1 MNTYRNTVSSVLVAA
16 MSVYACLLL
25 ADTPAHALQAAAVSK
40 SQADAQSKKSALIN
54 KRPLTDLVRRVFS
67 LHERGEVNLDTPFE
81 ILIEGNRNSEGL
93 IYNVEITQNSGDPTL
108 RQIAEEFVAALN
120 ESNALYFLDEA
131 KHLRLKIDSSE
142 TNMAATVS
150 YATESTKQARNKAKG
165 YGALLFMGAQ
175 VKKGQAEELI
185 YKSISVSSED
195 REVIVNFSMPRETF
209 CALLSKYL
217 SSN

>member
-25 ADTPAHALQAAAVSK
+25 VDAPAHALQAAVVSK
-40 SQADAQSKKSALIN
+40 SQTDAQSKRSVTIN
-54 KRPLTDLVRRVFS
+54 RRPLTDLVRRVFS
-67 LHERGEVNLDTPFE
+67 LHQRGELNLDSPFE
-81 ILIEGNRNSEGL
+81 IIIEGNRDSEGL
-93 IYNVEITQNSGDPTL
+93 IYNVEITQNSGDPAL
-108 RQIAEEFVAALN
+108 RHIAEEFVAALN
-120 ESNALYFLDEA
+120 KSNALYFLNES
-131 KHLRLKIDSSE
+131 KHLRLTIDSSQ
-142 TNMAATVS
+142 TNLAASVS
-150 YATESTKQARNKAKG
+150 YKAESTKQARNTAKG

-185 YKSISVSSED
+185 YKSVSISSED